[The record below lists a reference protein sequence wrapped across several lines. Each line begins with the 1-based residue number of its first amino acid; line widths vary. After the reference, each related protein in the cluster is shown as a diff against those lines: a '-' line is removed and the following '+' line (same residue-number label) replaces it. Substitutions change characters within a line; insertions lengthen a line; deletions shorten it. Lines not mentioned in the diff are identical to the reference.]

1 MTWAFVLM
9 ATHDLHAQVRTAAF
23 EQWAP
28 PRIEAERRTASISDS
43 VQVRV
48 GSHAGKGALIGAA
61 IGAGVGVILGL
72 VVGSGT
78 GCSDC
83 GEQPSELAYAAGGGL
98 IGAAAGSLIGLLF
111 GLSSPVYAWRPSAG
125 DATP

>member
-1 MTWAFVLM
+1 M
-9 ATHDLHAQVRTAAF
+9 ATSDLHAQMRTAAF
-23 EQWAP
+23 ERWTP
-28 PRIEAERRTASISDS
+28 PRIDAERTTASISDS

-61 IGAGVGVILGL
+61 VGAGVGVILGL
-72 VVGSGT
+72 VVGSGA

-98 IGAAAGSLIGLLF
+98 IGAGAGGLIGLLF
-111 GLSSPVYAWRPSAG
+111 GLSSPRYEWRPSTG
-125 DATP
+125 EVTQ